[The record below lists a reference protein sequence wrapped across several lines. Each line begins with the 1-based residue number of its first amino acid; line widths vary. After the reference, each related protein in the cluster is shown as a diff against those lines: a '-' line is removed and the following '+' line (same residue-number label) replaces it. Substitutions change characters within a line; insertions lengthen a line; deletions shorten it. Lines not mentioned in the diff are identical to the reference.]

1 MMKQKEVRI
10 SKNNREIYGT
20 LTEPD
25 NTESCPIVIFSH
37 GYNGSGRDFEKMAE
51 YLAENGVASFCYD
64 FCGGSVNSRSSMA
77 TTEMTI
83 FTEKEDLLGVVEYIK
98 SCSDAESNNIFLFG
112 GSQGGLVSSLAT
124 EEIKEDIRGLIL
136 LFPAMCIADNW
147 NERFTNKEDIPDI
160 QEFWGMNLGRK
171 FFETLRGFDVYK
183 NIGAYKGKVQVICGE
198 NDPIVSLDYMDRLKD
213 VYSDMK
219 LDIFKN
225 EGHGFSEQGNKRVAE
240 MILEFVNANRI

>member
-1 MMKQKEVRI
+1 MKQRDVRI

-25 NTESCPIVIFSH
+25 NMEKYPSVIFSH

-51 YLAENGVASFCYD
+51 YLAEKGIAAFCYD
-64 FCGGSVNSRSSMA
+64 FCGGSVNSRSSLA

-83 FTEKEDLLGVVEYIK
+83 FTEKEDLHCVAEYVK
-98 SCSDAESNNIFLFG
+98 SMDNIDSGNIYIFG
-112 GSQGGLVSSLAT
+112 ASQGGLVSALVT
-124 EEIKEDIRGLIL
+124 EEIKDEVKGLIL
-136 LFPAMCIADNW
+136 LYPAMCIADDW
-147 NERFTNKEDIPDI
+147 NERFPKKEDIPEV
-160 QEFWGMNLGRK
+160 QELWGMNLGRK

-183 NIGAYKGKVQVICGE
+183 NIGAYKGRVQVIYGE
-198 NDPIVSLDYMDRLKD
+198 NDPIVSLEYMEKLKE

-225 EGHGFSEQGNKRVAE
+225 EGHGFSEEGNRRVAE
-240 MILEFVNANRI
+240 MVEEFVKS